1 MRKQGAREIGRS
13 GRGGRGRGKWTVSTL
28 HLPVHVEVGGLLV
41 LAAGA
46 PNVTCLPRLNVPL
59 QAGGLHVSEQELDT
73 DMEHAK
79 IHVWAAVAARACASM
94 QRARY
99 LWLAPSTDSDS
110 CSHLFCLRR
119 LKRHQGTDF
128 SSICRKEFDYTE
140 KRRVCTHHFTLYLR
154 FED

>member
-46 PNVTCLPRLNVPL
+46 PDVTCLPRLNVPL

-79 IHVWAAVAARACASM
+79 KQDTCLGRGRGARMCVHAAREVPL
-94 QRARY
+94 ARSQHG
-99 LWLAPSTDSDS
+99 LGQLLTPFLPSGSQTVIRDRF
-110 CSHLFCLRR
+110 LF
-119 LKRHQGTDF
+119 QF
-128 SSICRKEFDYTE
+128 AE
-140 KRRVCTHHFTLYLR
+140 RV
-154 FED
+154 

>member
-1 MRKQGAREIGRS
+1 MPPVF
-13 GRGGRGRGKWTVSTL
+13 RGIKVHL
-28 HLPVHVEVGGLLV
+28 H
-41 LAAGA
+41 AD
-46 PNVTCLPRLNVPL
+46 R
-59 QAGGLHVSEQELDT
+59 LHVSEQELDT

-128 SSICRKEFDYTE
+128 SSICRKEFDYGKTPSSFLPF
-140 KRRVCTHHFTLYLR
+140 HPLGFLA
-154 FED
+154 